1 MDLMRRCAEQK
12 ISEKDIDLINW
23 LFDALAAI
31 RPAFKCAWPTQK
43 ELNGAKVQWIKA
55 LIEKGITRKEQIYK
69 GVKSCRSIRGDFINS
84 PAEFIALCKASHD
97 DIGAPPVETAFKIAL
112 NNASVSFRNA
122 KKEWVHEAVRH
133 ASLKTTSWALSHEPL
148 RIIKPIFEK
157 NYHEACQLYAEGRIM
172 MQIEVHTPDI
182 YEHKLQ
188 AKIIDQF
195 KDLKTPSL
203 ALQAIKT
210 MLR

>member
-1 MDLMRRCAEQK
+1 MELMRRQERA
-12 ISEKDIDLINW
+12 ISNADIDLINW

-31 RPAFKCAWPTQK
+31 RPAFKMAWPSQK
-43 ELNGAKVQWIKA
+43 ELNTAKVQWVKA
-55 LIEKGITRKEQIYK
+55 LIEKGITRQEQIGK
-69 GVKSCRSIRGDFINS
+69 GIKACRAMRGDFITS
-84 PAEFIALCKASHD
+84 PADFIALCKSSHE
-97 DIGAPPVETAFKIAL
+97 DIGAPSVDNAFKIAL
-112 NNASVSFRNA
+112 TNASAAFRNS
-122 KKEWVHEAVRH
+122 KKDWVHEAVRH

-188 AKIIDQF
+188 AKISDQF